1 MTFNLLSCP
10 ECGVTMKKIKHRS
23 KQNPMQWFGYHMECE
38 NCGHRGKDQ
47 DVAL

>member
-1 MTFNLLSCP
+1 MNCP

-38 NCGHRGKDQ
+38 NCGHRDKDQ